1 MIEDWW
7 DVVTGV
13 GEVTSACPVSDRK
26 FTNEGDGGSGGI
38 CGVITDGGAVGG
50 GGTSGRW
57 GISGGV
63 LMAVAQGVGPEGTV
77 SGGGM
82 SKGNGNGGR
91 QNRSCGRRRRSH
103 WW

>member
-50 GGTSGRW
+50 GGLQA
-57 GISGGV
+57 GGV
-63 LMAVAQGVGPEGTV
+63 FRAVYLWRWPRGWDLKGQYP
-77 SGGGM
+77 GGG
-82 SKGNGNGGR
+82 
-91 QNRSCGRRRRSH
+91 
-103 WW
+103 